1 MTRLTHLADDTTS
14 GATATDTAYESL
26 KRAILTCALAPGTEL
41 REASLAEDFRL
52 GRTPVRG
59 ALGRLVQ
66 DGFVEVRPRKG
77 YRVTDLKITDIN
89 EVFELRLL
97 LEPAACARAAA
108 RAPRQAIQALHDLAH
123 AEYDHTDPASYEQ
136 FIVDNREFHVRLAEA
151 AGNHRLARSIRTL
164 LEEMQRLFF
173 LSLTV
178 QDTSSEQMHEHHA
191 LYDAIL
197 AGDTALAHKISAD
210 QIEQSRR
217 RVIEALVTGFASSP
231 PGTPTAKPVI

>member
-1 MTRLTHLADDTTS
+1 MTHTTEGTP
-14 GATATDTAYESL
+14 GATATDLAYERL
-26 KRAILTCALAPGTEL
+26 KRAILICSLAPGTEL
-41 REASLAEDFRL
+41 REASLAEQFEL

-77 YRVTDLKITDIN
+77 YRVTDLKVTDVN

-97 LEPAACARAAA
+97 LEPAACELAAS
-108 RAPRQAIQALHDLAH
+108 RAPRQAITALHHLAH
-123 AEYDHTDPASYEQ
+123 TEYDHTDPDSYER

-178 QDTSSEQMHEHHA
+178 KDTSSEQVHEHLD
-191 LYDAIL
+191 LYDAI
-197 AGDTALAHKISAD
+197 ASGDAARARKISAD

-217 RVIEALVTGFASSP
+217 RVIEAIVTGFTPSP
-231 PGTPTAKPVI
+231 FHQPANLGL

>member
-1 MTRLTHLADDTTS
+1 MTHTTEGAA
-14 GATATDTAYESL
+14 GATATDLAYERL
-26 KRAILTCALAPGTEL
+26 KRAILTCALAPGSEL
-41 REASLAEDFRL
+41 REALLAAQL
-52 GRTPVRG
+52 GVGRTPVRG

-77 YRVTDLKITDIN
+77 YRVTDLKITDVN

-97 LEPAACARAAA
+97 LEPAACELAAT
-108 RAPRQAIQALHDLAH
+108 RAPRQAITAMHYLAH
-123 AEYDHTDPASYEQ
+123 AEYDHTDPESYER

-173 LSLTV
+173 LSLTRE
-178 QDTSSEQMHEHHA
+178 DTSSEQMHEHLE
-191 LYDAIL
+191 LYDAIV
-197 AGDTALAHKISAD
+197 AGDAERARRLSAD

-217 RVIEALVTGFASSP
+217 RVIEALITGFSPATVTGSANL
-231 PGTPTAKPVI
+231 GL

>member
-1 MTRLTHLADDTTS
+1 MTHATGGPA
-14 GATATDTAYESL
+14 ATATDAAYESL
-26 KRAILTCALAPGTEL
+26 KRAVLTCTLAPGTEL
-41 REASLAEDFRL
+41 REAQLAEQFRL
-52 GRTPVRG
+52 GRSPVRG

-77 YRVTDLKITDIN
+77 YRVTDLKITDVN
-89 EVFELRLL
+89 EVFELRLM
-97 LEPAACARAAA
+97 LEPAAAELAAS
-108 RAPRQAIQALHDLAH
+108 RAPRETIRSLHDLAH
-123 AEYDHTDPASYEQ
+123 AEYDHTDPTSYER

-178 QDTSSEQMHEHHA
+178 RDTSSEQMHEHHA
-191 LYDAIL
+191 LYDAIV
-197 AGDTALAHKISAD
+197 AGDAALARKISAD

-217 RVIEALVTGFASSP
+217 RVIEALISGF
-231 PGTPTAKPVI
+231 TPRPFTAPSAGLSI

>member
-1 MTRLTHLADDTTS
+1 MAE
-14 GATATDTAYESL
+14 GAAAATATDVAYERL
-26 KRAILTCALAPGTEL
+26 KRAILTCALAPGSEL
-41 REASLAEDFRL
+41 REAQLAEDFEL

-77 YRVTDLKITDIN
+77 YRVTDLKITDVN

-97 LEPAACARAAA
+97 LEPAACELAAA
-108 RAPRQAIQALHDLAH
+108 RASRASIEALHDLAH
-123 AEYDHTDPASYEQ
+123 AEYDQTDPASYER
-136 FIVDNREFHVRLAEA
+136 FIVDNREFHVRLAVA
-151 AGNHRLARSIRTL
+151 AGNLRLARSIRTL

-173 LSLTV
+173 LSLTMR
-178 QDTSSEQMHEHHA
+178 DTSSEQMHEHLA

-197 AGDTALAHKISAD
+197 AGDADAARQISAE

-217 RVIEALVTGFASSP
+217 RVIDSLITGFSP
-231 PGTPTAKPVI
+231 TSLGAPAANLGI

>member
-1 MTRLTHLADDTTS
+1 MTHATEGTAA
-14 GATATDTAYESL
+14 ATATDTAYERL
-26 KRAILTCALAPGTEL
+26 KRAILTCTLAPGTEL
-41 REASLAEDFRL
+41 REAQLAEEFEL
-52 GRTPVRG
+52 GRTPVHG

-77 YRVTDLKITDIN
+77 YRVTDLKITDVN

-97 LEPAACARAAA
+97 IEPAACELAAA

-136 FIVDNREFHVRLAEA
+136 FLIDNREFHVQLATA
-151 AGNHRLARSIRTL
+151 AGNQRLARSIRTL

-178 QDTSSEQMHEHHA
+178 RDTSSEQMHEHHA

-197 AGDTALAHKISAD
+197 AGDAALARKMSAD
-210 QIEQSRR
+210 QIEESRR
-217 RVIEALVTGFASSP
+217 RVIESLITGFGPSSAGRPASNL
-231 PGTPTAKPVI
+231 GI

>member
-1 MTRLTHLADDTTS
+1 LTHPTDGTT
-14 GATATDTAYESL
+14 GATATDLAYERL
-26 KRAILTCALAPGTEL
+26 KRAILTCTLAPGTEL
-41 REASLAEDFRL
+41 REALLAEDFQL

-77 YRVTDLKITDIN
+77 YRVTDLKVTDVN
-89 EVFELRLL
+89 EVFELRLM
-97 LEPAACARAAA
+97 LEPASCELAAT
-108 RAPRQAIQALHDLAH
+108 RAPRPAIRALHDLAH
-123 AEYDHTDPASYEQ
+123 AEYDHTDPDSYER
-136 FIVDNREFHVRLAEA
+136 FLVDNREFHVRLADA

-173 LSLTV
+173 LSLTIR
-178 QDTSSEQMHEHHA
+178 DTSSEQMHEHHA

-197 AGDTALAHKISAD
+197 AGDAALARKISAD

-217 RVIEALVTGFASSP
+217 RVIEALITGFAPSAFT
-231 PGTPTAKPVI
+231 TPANLGL

>member
-1 MTRLTHLADDTTS
+1 MTHTTDGTT
-14 GATATDTAYESL
+14 GATATDLAYERL

-41 REASLAEDFRL
+41 REASLAEQFEL

-77 YRVTDLKITDIN
+77 YRITDLKVTDVN
-89 EVFELRLL
+89 EVFELRLM
-97 LEPAACARAAA
+97 LEPAACELAAA
-108 RAPRQAIQALHDLAH
+108 RAPRQAVEALHDLAH
-123 AEYDHTDPASYEQ
+123 AEYDHTDPDSYER
-136 FIVDNREFHVRLAEA
+136 FLVDNREFHVRLAEA

-178 QDTSSEQMHEHHA
+178 RDTSSEQLHEHLD
-191 LYDAIL
+191 LYEAIV
-197 AGDTALAHKISAD
+197 AGDAARARAISAD

-217 RVIEALVTGFASSP
+217 RVIEALITGFT
-231 PGTPTAKPVI
+231 PGPAGRTATLGL

>member
-1 MTRLTHLADDTTS
+1 MTHT
-14 GATATDTAYESL
+14 TATDVAYERL

-41 REASLAEDFRL
+41 REAALAGQFGL

-77 YRVTDLKITDIN
+77 YRVTDLKVTDVN

-97 LEPAACARAAA
+97 LEPAACELAAA
-108 RAPRQAIQALHDLAH
+108 RAPRPAIEALHELAH
-123 AEYDHTDPASYEQ
+123 AEYDHTDPDSYER
-136 FIVDNREFHVRLAEA
+136 FLVDNREFHVRLAEA

-164 LEEMQRLFF
+164 LEELQRLFF

-178 QDTSSEQMHEHHA
+178 KDTSSEQMHEHHA

-197 AGDTALAHKISAD
+197 AGDAALARTISAD

-217 RVIEALVTGFASSP
+217 RVIEAVVTGFTPSP
-231 PGTPTAKPVI
+231 ARQSAALGL

>member
-1 MTRLTHLADDTTS
+1 MTHTTD
-14 GATATDTAYESL
+14 GAAATATDVAYERL
-26 KRAILTCALAPGTEL
+26 KRAILTCALAPGSEL
-41 REASLAEDFRL
+41 REAQLADDFEL

-77 YRVTDLKITDIN
+77 YRVTDLKITDVN
-89 EVFELRLL
+89 EVFELRSLI
-97 LEPAACARAAA
+97 EPAACELAAA
-108 RAPRQAIQALHDLAH
+108 RAPRPAIEALHDLAH

-136 FIVDNREFHVRLAEA
+136 FIVDNREFHVRLAVA
-151 AGNHRLARSIRTL
+151 AGNQRLARSIRTL

-173 LSLTV
+173 LSLTMR
-178 QDTSSEQMHEHHA
+178 DTSSEQMHEHHA

-197 AGDTALAHKISAD
+197 AGDAPLARKISAD

-217 RVIEALVTGFASSP
+217 RVIESLITGFGPASLGASATNL
-231 PGTPTAKPVI
+231 GL